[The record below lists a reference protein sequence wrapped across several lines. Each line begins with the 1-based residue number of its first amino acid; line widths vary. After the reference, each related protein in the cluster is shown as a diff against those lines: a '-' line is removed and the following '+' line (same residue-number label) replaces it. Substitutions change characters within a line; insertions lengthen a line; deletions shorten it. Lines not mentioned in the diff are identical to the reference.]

1 MYLWG
6 RGAGDVV
13 AYQFVLLYQPL
24 SPPHDVIRLSPWRRL
39 VKRLIGQLTS
49 RVCALT
55 GLAVPLS
62 GADGKCAPERNAFI

>member
-24 SPPHDVIRLSPWRRL
+24 SLPTMSLGCLR
-39 VKRLIGQLTS
+39 G
-49 RVCALT
+49 
-55 GLAVPLS
+55 
-62 GADGKCAPERNAFI
+62 DG